1 MNSNNTRQD
10 ALLSAISTIFENSQ
24 ESSIYDTNSSSF
36 NCQTLAYALDM
47 LKVKKRV
54 VSSDGSFYDLLEANN
69 IYNRMVSTPTD
80 LIRSNH
86 PMLIVF
92 AEDDGRAIAL
102 HRFLG
107 KVYCFEPR
115 IGKRINFNSNFRYKN
130 YAYEIYPELPLPPSG
145 FVKIFNFVFSTS
157 ILPLSIIVFFA
168 FLIGILNLAV
178 PYLTNILITRIL
190 PASDIK
196 LILNTAIAVI
206 LIGLFSLIS
215 STFSVIAIT
224 RFESTVNLRLETAVM
239 GHLLRL
245 PLTFFQK
252 YGTIDLTRRIS
263 NISEM
268 RKIVSNGLLSTF
280 LNMIFSVIQLLIMFY
295 YSAKLAIVA
304 TIFSIIVAVITVIL
318 LLIGASFE
326 EPLED
331 NISKVQDMGFQAV
344 VGMSQ
349 IRVSGTEPF
358 IFNQWMIGVA
368 KLSKLMRSSEL
379 INHSIGIL
387 GSSLNVMGSLLV
399 AFTLWWLQNQSNTQ
413 NVPTKGIISLSPNEL
428 VAAYVM
434 FTAAYTSFNGLFTS
448 LLSQLAVS
456 FTRLLVLWKR
466 TSVVVQAVPE
476 EKNTNGVTHEII
488 GKVLV
493 ENITMYYPGANEP
506 VLKSINISIP
516 EGSYTAITGVSGSG
530 KTTLMRCLLRLVEYQ
545 VGTISVDQIDIQDL
559 SLREYRRQ
567 IGVVLQ
573 NSPIPTGSIYDLVC
587 AGRAFSRDHV
597 WDVLNTVE
605 LTSDIKK
612 MPMKLET
619 FISEGSMTIS
629 GGQRQRLVLARALI
643 NKPKLIFLDEATSA
657 LDSPTQ
663 AAITKILENLGV
675 TRIVIAHR
683 ISTIQSADQIAVI
696 ASGKI
701 SELGTY
707 KELKKNIFGYFKNG
721 NDKCTT

>member
-1 MNSNNTRQD
+1 MN
-10 ALLSAISTIFENSQ
+10 
-24 ESSIYDTNSSSF
+24 
-36 NCQTLAYALDM
+36 
-47 LKVKKRV
+47 
-54 VSSDGSFYDLLEANN
+54 
-69 IYNRMVSTPTD
+69 
-80 LIRSNH
+80 
-86 PMLIVF
+86 
-92 AEDDGRAIAL
+92 
-102 HRFLG
+102 
-107 KVYCFEPR
+107 
-115 IGKRINFNSNFRYKN
+115 
-130 YAYEIYPELPLPPSG
+130 
-145 FVKIFNFVFSTS
+145 
-157 ILPLSIIVFFA
+157 
-168 FLIGILNLAV
+168 
-178 PYLTNILITRIL
+178 
-190 PASDIK
+190 
-196 LILNTAIAVI
+196 
-206 LIGLFSLIS
+206 
-215 STFSVIAIT
+215 
-224 RFESTVNLRLETAVM
+224 
-239 GHLLRL
+239 
-245 PLTFFQK
+245 
-252 YGTIDLTRRIS
+252 
-263 NISEM
+263 
-268 RKIVSNGLLSTF
+268 
-280 LNMIFSVIQLLIMFY
+280 
-295 YSAKLAIVA
+295 
-304 TIFSIIVAVITVIL
+304 
-318 LLIGASFE
+318 
-326 EPLED
+326 
-331 NISKVQDMGFQAV
+331 
-344 VGMSQ
+344 
-349 IRVSGTEPF
+349 
-358 IFNQWMIGVA
+358 GVA

-456 FTRLLVLWKR
+456 FTRLIVLWKR
-466 TSVVVQAVPE
+466 TSVVMQAVPE
-476 EKNTNGVTHEII
+476 EKNTNGIAHEII
-488 GKVLV
+488 GKLLV

-605 LTSDIKK
+605 LTSDINK

-643 NKPKLIFLDEATSA
+643 NKPRLIFLDEATSA

-707 KELKKNIFGYFKNG
+707 KELKKNISGYFTNG
-721 NDKCTT
+721 NDKSTS